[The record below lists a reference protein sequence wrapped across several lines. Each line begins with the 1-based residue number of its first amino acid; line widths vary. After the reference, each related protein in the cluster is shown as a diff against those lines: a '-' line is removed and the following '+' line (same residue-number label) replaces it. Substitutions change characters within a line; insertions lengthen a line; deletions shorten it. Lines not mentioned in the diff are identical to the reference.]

1 MDRGT
6 FEERLREAG
15 RRVVLF
21 AREHVRQASGYG
33 GSVKKDHRCIT
44 LIFFKRSIHD
54 R

>member
-21 AREHVRQASGYG
+21 AREHVLQQLSDDMA
-33 GSVKKDHRCIT
+33 VE
-44 LIFFKRSIHD
+44 
-54 R
+54 